1 MTQTAPSSK
10 FRTVGTGLAVAV
22 LAAVGLLKFS
32 QTHALG
38 QDASRRKAEVEAGPR
53 VRTLTVGG
61 QSGEASFSFQ
71 GEALPM
77 ASTTLYAKIGGF
89 IKEIRVDKGSRV
101 QKGELLAVIESPET
115 EKATLA
121 LKANYDNL
129 QRTADKYVLLGRERV
144 ISNLDVDNAQAAAA
158 VAKESWL
165 AQKQM
170 EAYERLTA
178 PYAGIVTA
186 RFVDPGAFI
195 QNASSSLASQQL
207 VTVAD
212 VSRLRVTFFLD
223 QATAA
228 HAKVGQ
234 EVEVSPTDRPDQVSK
249 ARLSRVAGALD
260 VRTRTMLAEADL
272 DNRDG
277 KFMGGG
283 YVRVAFRLPRDPE
296 RLEIPSEALILK
308 GNKTFVASVATGQ
321 VRLLEVTLGDD
332 AGSRV
337 RVLQGLA
344 AGTKIIM
351 NPSPLL
357 VDGDRVQVME

>member
-1 MTQTAPSSK
+1 MNQTAPSSM
-10 FRTVGTGLAVAV
+10 FRTIGTGLAVAV

-32 QTHALG
+32 QQHALAKDAG
-38 QDASRRKAEVEAGPR
+38 QRRTEVEAGPR
-53 VRTLTVGG
+53 VHTLTVGG
-61 QSGEASFSFQ
+61 QSGEASLSFQ

-77 ASTTLYAKIGGF
+77 ASTTLYAKLGGY

-101 QKGELLAVIESPET
+101 QQGELLAVIESPET
-115 EKATLA
+115 QKQTLA
-121 LKANYDNL
+121 LKTSYDNL
-129 QRTADKYVLLGRERV
+129 QHTADKYAQLGREKV
-144 ISNLDVDNAQAAAA
+144 ISALDVDNAKAAAA
-158 VAKESWL
+158 VARENWL

-170 EAYERLTA
+170 EDYQRLTA
-178 PYAGIVTA
+178 PYAGLITA
-186 RFVDPGAFI
+186 RYVDPGAFI
-195 QNASSSLASQQL
+195 QNASSSLSSQQI

-249 ARLSRVAGALD
+249 ARLSRVAGTLD

-272 DNRDG
+272 DNHEG

-283 YVRVAFRLPRDPE
+283 YVRVAFRLPRDPG
-296 RLEIPSEALILK
+296 RLEIPSEALLMK
-308 GNKTFVASVATGQ
+308 GDKTFVASVASGQ
-321 VRLLEVTLGDD
+321 VKLLQVTLGDD

-344 AGTKIIM
+344 AGTKLIM

-357 VDGDRVQVME
+357 ADGDRVQAMD